1 MSAHL
6 VDQFFAAMT
15 SGDMDTV
22 KSLFADNC
30 VSTDFASGKVS
41 NGVEENMA
49 DVEQWRAAFSN
60 MKVEAVSHIEK
71 GNAVVTE
78 MKFEGTN
85 DGDMQ
90 GPDGSSMPATGKTV
104 SMQGCQICEFEN
116 GKMVNTRQYYDMM
129 SMMAQLGMMP
139 S

>member
-1 MSAHL
+1 
-6 VDQFFAAMT
+6 MT
-15 SGDMDTV
+15 SGDMDAV

-30 VSTDFASGKVS
+30 ASTDFATGKVS

-60 MKVEAVSHIEK
+60 MKIEAVSHIEQ